1 MVPHFITTFFLVH
14 IFMYIDSCIISILT
28 TQAFDHSTMSLVG
41 VPFKFNGTKY
51 YGSLGAVPDG
61 RNRTKIEI

>member
-1 MVPHFITTFFLVH
+1 
-14 IFMYIDSCIISILT
+14 MYIDSCIISILT